1 MEEKKSH
8 GGSRKGAGRKSKAE
22 EQNLIEKLGKFED
35 TALQQLEYA
44 VGEGKSWA
52 IKLYMEYSY
61 GKPRETKD
69 VNLSGDLP
77 IFDI

>member
-1 MEEKKSH
+1 MAGK
-8 GGSRKGAGRKSKAE
+8 GGKREGAGRKSKSE
-22 EQNLIEKLGKFED
+22 EQNLIEKLGPTEPK
-35 TALQQLEYA
+35 ALRELDKA

-52 IKLYMEYSY
+52 IKLYMEYMY

-69 VNLSGDLP
+69 INLSGDVP